1 MEEMSPNVGS
11 GGVKVAQQSS
21 APRLVFGTVNSIMI
35 TCVTQPESLPK
46 LEITLGQ
53 QVASFKEVPI
63 KIPSPVILV
72 MVTVS
77 TPECLRTLLTN
88 LAERLQTPAKMT
100 QDQGQAQAN
109 E

>member
-11 GGVKVAQQSS
+11 GGAKVAQQSS
-21 APRLVFGTVNSIMI
+21 VPRLVFGTVNLI
-35 TCVTQPESLPK
+35 TTTCANQPESLPK
-46 LEITLGQ
+46 MENTLGQ
-53 QVASFKEVPI
+53 QVASFKEMLF
-63 KIPSPVILV
+63 KIPSPVMLV
-72 MVTVS
+72 MVSVS

-88 LAERLQTPAKMT
+88 LAERRQTPAKMT

>member
-53 QVASFKEVPI
+53 QVASFKEMPF
-63 KIPSPVILV
+63 KIPSPVMLV
-72 MVTVS
+72 MDIVS
-77 TPECLRTLLTN
+77 TPECFRTLLTN
-88 LAERLQTPAKMT
+88 LADRRQTPAKMT
-100 QDQGQAQAN
+100 QNQGQAQAKD
-109 E
+109 